1 MVAGKENRGQ
11 STANIHMTKKC
22 PECFAY
28 LPLHATVCT
37 SCGKRVGPV
46 DKLGHARKPPNIKG
60 YLAAAISILA
70 FVAFVY
76 WGFFMD

>member
-1 MVAGKENRGQ
+1 MGVGKKDRRQ
-11 STANIHMTKKC
+11 STANNHMTKKC

-28 LPLHATVCT
+28 LPLPATVCT

-46 DKLGHARKPPNIKG
+46 DRLGHARKPPNIKG
-60 YLAAAISILA
+60 YLAAAVAILA